1 MAIVRSAGLALGAL
15 LLSTAGAQPADPGKR
30 QYEAR
35 CVGCH
40 GADGSGGGHGPAIVD
55 VRRPRASSA
64 EAVRDLILKGI
75 PEGGMP
81 AFPMAEPEAAA
92 IAAYVMKLK
101 SPVAA
106 IPAAADGAP
115 GDAAAGERFFNG
127 PGNCANCH
135 MVRGQGGIL
144 GPDLSTVG
152 RDRRP
157 TQIEQAL
164 RDPGAAPAQGG
175 RGGRGGRGAPVY
187 RAVTVKLRNG
197 QTLRGIA
204 KNESPFDLQL
214 LGTDNRLHLL
224 RKEEIAAIDREKSLM
239 PKVAASPAELRDLVA
254 YLSRLGAEAERQ
266 SHAVRRPA
274 GRRRALR
281 RRGPS
286 PAGRMAHLRRQPERQ
301 PLQPAQPDRH
311 RQRGAPGARS
321 GCSPFRERRAPSK
334 ARPWWSTA

>member
-144 GPDLSTVG
+144 VPTF
-152 RDRRP
+152 RP
-157 TQIEQAL
+157 SDAT
-164 RDPGAAPAQGG
+164 G
-175 RGGRGGRGAPVY
+175 
-187 RAVTVKLRNG
+187 
-197 QTLRGIA
+197 
-204 KNESPFDLQL
+204 
-214 LGTDNRLHLL
+214 
-224 RKEEIAAIDREKSLM
+224 
-239 PKVAASPAELRDLVA
+239 
-254 YLSRLGAEAERQ
+254 
-266 SHAVRRPA
+266 VRRRSSRPCVIPA
-274 GRRRALR
+274 RPRRRADAVGAVDAAR
-281 RRGPS
+281 RSTGRS
-286 PAGRMAHLRRQPERQ
+286 P
-301 PLQPAQPDRH
+301 
-311 RQRGAPGARS
+311 
-321 GCSPFRERRAPSK
+321 
-334 ARPWWSTA
+334 